1 MTRISQQECRG
12 ILELSIPYS
21 TLFLVNKKRLFQTL
35 LNTDV
40 SFSLSPQASPLA
52 NCIIHAVFHGHHF
65 LNRHAFEYRH
75 LHLNADPEERIDAKH
90 QEGDTG
96 YKPDHHALGRI
107 GGDVQYHVYS
117 ARNADA
123 RE

>member
-1 MTRISQQECRG
+1 M
-12 ILELSIPYS
+12 SIPYS

-52 NCIIHAVFHGHHF
+52 NCIIHAVFHSHDF
-65 LNRHAFEYRH
+65 LNRYAFEDWHFH
-75 LHLNADPEERIDAKH
+75 LDADPEEGIDTKH
-90 QEGDTG
+90 QEGDAG
-96 YKPDHHALGRI
+96 DQPDHHALSRI
-107 GGDVQYHVYS
+107 CGDVQDHVYS
-117 ARNADA
+117 SRNTDA